1 MLTSVTVSSAT
12 SSAWVPF
19 DRYQPNFSVALAGVI
34 SSGATLTWKVEH
46 TFGDVFN
53 GQACSIT
60 RSTTTATLVRA
71 NHGLSVGDSV
81 IVVQA
86 GPPFDGTYAVA
97 SVVDA
102 NTITYTVTN
111 TDNTVAYGSAKV
123 CLLPVFD
130 HETLVGQTT
139 DADGNYAFPCS
150 ACRLTVTAYT
160 SGFVRLT
167 VVQTDSNRG

>member
-1 MLTSVTVSSAT
+1 MLNTVTVSSAA
-12 SSAWVPF
+12 SSAWIPL
-19 DRYQPNFSVALAGVI
+19 DRYQSSFSVSLAGVI

-46 TFGDVFN
+46 TFGNVLRPEP
-53 GQACSIT
+53 CSIS
-60 RSTTTATLVRA
+60 RSTTTATLSYT
-71 NHGLSVGDSV
+71 NHGLSVGDSI
-81 IVVQA
+81 IVS
-86 GPPFDGTYAVA
+86 GGGSPFDGTYAVA

-102 NTITYTVTN
+102 NTLTYTVTN
-111 TDNTVAYGSAKV
+111 TGSTLVSARV

-139 DADGNYAFPCS
+139 DADGNYAFPCT

-167 VVQTDSNRG
+167 AIQNKGG